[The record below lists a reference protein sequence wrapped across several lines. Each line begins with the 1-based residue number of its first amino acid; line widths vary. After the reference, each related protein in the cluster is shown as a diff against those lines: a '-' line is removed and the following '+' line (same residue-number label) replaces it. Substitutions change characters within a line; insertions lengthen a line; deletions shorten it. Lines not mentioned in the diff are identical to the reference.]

1 MNINKFT
8 QNSMQAVQNCEK
20 IAYDYGN
27 QELAQEHLLYAL
39 VTQDDS
45 LILKG
50 AAGSEANTKTQVF
63 IPQNSDLNLELCALA
78 QAVTVGK
85 TDVDKAIADF
95 KKAAEMILD

>member
-1 MNINKFT
+1 MLFR
-8 QNSMQAVQNCEK
+8 S
-20 IAYDYGN
+20 
-27 QELAQEHLLYAL
+27 
-39 VTQDDS
+39 
-45 LILKG
+45 
-50 AAGSEANTKTQVF
+50 QVF